1 MKKILL
7 TIGLLLTFTFVNGQL
22 AGIISSEDKS
32 GPSYGPELLTDG
44 EFAVGTDWTF
54 NTGWTYDGE
63 NDEADYDDATDGA
76 TLVQASGDLQVI
88 FKINTTYKF
97 ELDVSGNQIQFQ
109 VLSSNGGEQ
118 YRGNSNYAVGSHEVE
133 FTTGASVGTNGI
145 MIKAKTASVGAC
157 SITNLSIKEVL

>member
-54 NTGWTYDGE
+54 NTGWTYDAV

-76 TLVQASGDLQVI
+76 TLVQASGDLAVI
-88 FKINTTYKF
+88 FKINTTYKI
-97 ELDVSGNQIQFQ
+97 ELDVAGNTIFFQ
-109 VLSSNGGEQ
+109 VTSSNGGEH
-118 YRGNSNYAVGSHEVE
+118 YRANSSYIVGHHSRE

-145 MIKAKTASVGAC
+145 AISAKDQSLGAC
-157 SITNLSIKEVL
+157 SIYNLSIKEVL